1 MFKIL
6 LTTIFI
12 VSFLNAE
19 DPVSFIKEKKEIK
32 ELKKELNAFYNKKE
46 ADYKKRKTE
55 LNAILAKIEQEKKAI
70 KELYEKNRKVLEDV
84 EGAVSTKT
92 SKIYNGMK
100 PKVAADIFNQMVN
113 DGKIEEVFDIIL
125 KLKEKKVTQILKF
138 LDLESASMLT
148 QMLHAYKTKKTKD
161 DNG

>member
-1 MFKIL
+1 MFKIIL
-6 LTTIFI
+6 STVFITTL
-12 VSFLNAE
+12 LNAE

-32 ELKKELNAFYNKKE
+32 ELKKELNIFYNKKE
-46 ADYKKRKTE
+46 EDYKKRKTE
-55 LNAILAKIEQEKKAI
+55 LDAILAKIQQEKREI
-70 KELYEKNRKVLEDV
+70 KDLHDRNRRVLEDI
-84 EGAVSTKT
+84 EGAVATKT

-148 QMLHAYKTKKTKD
+148 QMLHAYKTKNTKD